1 VRRGRE
7 RVSVES
13 PTLERD
19 EPPLVIETICD
30 HVRLCLEARGTN
42 KTNYTQCTLCEPEAK
57 LVSSS

>member
-1 VRRGRE
+1 MRRGRE

-42 KTNYTQCTLCEPEAK
+42 KTNYTQCTLCEPEAN
-57 LVSSS
+57 